1 MELLS
6 IKAIFGRQ
14 SYKLF

>member
-6 IKAIFGRQ
+6 IKAIFGR
-14 SYKLF
+14 